1 MAQKPEPKLGELI
14 PIDVRIAD
22 VTKIPPKYYV
32 HDEVLAALQRV
43 IRSDVVVHGNP
54 VPPGAEA
61 VRVPYTVAAARKR
74 MAIANSDLGR
84 QLKQSLPQLIG
95 LWMTIIVIIAA
106 VAIAWRY
113 VSA

>member
-1 MAQKPEPKLGELI
+1 MAKKLDPKLGEFI

-22 VTKIPPKYYV
+22 VTKIPPKYFV

-61 VRVPYTVAAARKR
+61 IRVPYTIDAARRRFKV
-74 MAIANSDLGR
+74 ANQDLGH
-84 QLKQSLPQLIG
+84 QLLRVLPQLIV
-95 LWMTIIVIIAA
+95 LWLTIIVIVAA
-106 VAIAWRY
+106 IAIAWRY
-113 VSA
+113 LNA